1 MVAKLYIC
9 YIQSLR
15 CLNTV
20 NFDALY
26 FGSCRSNFVHL
37 KKLNQTQNCSAPY
50 LSCHPSLSSPAS
62 ASTRASYI
70 PAASSSLRNL
80 VFRLPLMSANC
91 NRWFKYVK
99 GLTLV
104 YYQYIYCTGY
114 ICMYEGLGWTGVP
127 DLLLMW
133 FASAA
138 HHQQLGSADM
148 NRTCFG
154 DRDMFMAQC

>member
-1 MVAKLYIC
+1 MFI
-9 YIQSLR
+9 
-15 CLNTV
+15 
-20 NFDALY
+20 
-26 FGSCRSNFVHL
+26 SNGFY
-37 KKLNQTQNCSAPY
+37 QTQNCSAPY

-104 YYQYIYCTGY
+104 SYQYIYCTGY

-154 DRDMFMAQC
+154 DRDFVTCLWRSVDPFLGRETGINHKVIL